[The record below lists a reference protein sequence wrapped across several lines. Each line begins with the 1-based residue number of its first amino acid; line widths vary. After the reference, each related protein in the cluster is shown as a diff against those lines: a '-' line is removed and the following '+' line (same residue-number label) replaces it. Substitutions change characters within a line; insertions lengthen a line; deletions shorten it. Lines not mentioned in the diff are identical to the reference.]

1 MIHRRPY
8 HRRRPRL
15 NRLQPPVLATTQPV
29 PVSYQGGPVAMNAL
43 TLIYHEDIESEI
55 TGIIQRKMLVARYT
69 RIRDVVGARA
79 DIMADMDIATD
90 GQNNMLIIVATHD
103 VIAELA
109 ISFRALREV
118 KGHGLRGYI
127 TPVEGLI

>member
-1 MIHRRPY
+1 MIHRRPD

-15 NRLQPPVLATTQPV
+15 NRIQPPVLATPQPV
-29 PVSYQGGPVAMNAL
+29 LPAYQSVPVAMNAL

-55 TGIIQRKMLVARYT
+55 TGIIQRKMLIARYT
-69 RIRDVVGARA
+69 RIRDVIGARA

-90 GQNNMLIIVATHD
+90 GQNNMLIIVATSE
-103 VIAELA
+103 VIEKLA
-109 ISFRALREV
+109 TAFRALREV